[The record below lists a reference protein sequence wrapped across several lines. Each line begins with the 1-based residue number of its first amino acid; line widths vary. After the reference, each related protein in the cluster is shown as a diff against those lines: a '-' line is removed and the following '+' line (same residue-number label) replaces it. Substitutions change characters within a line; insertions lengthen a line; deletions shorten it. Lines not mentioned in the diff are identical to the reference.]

1 MVSMEDLTIED
12 AKQFK
17 EIVDA
22 MLLLDDIDPQIKE
35 GIGYID
41 EFARENGKDFYEM
54 MLNLYVMEEIKDA
67 IKKWEVDKWHMK
79 KKKK

>member
-1 MVSMEDLTIED
+1 MISFKDLTPSD

-22 MLLLDDIDPQIKE
+22 MLLLDDIDPKIRE

-41 EFARENGKDFYEM
+41 EFARKSGKDFYEM
-54 MLNLYVMEEIKDA
+54 MLNLYALEEIKDA

-79 KKKK
+79 KK